1 MTDWPEQQSL
11 ACWVNSCEHRW
22 APCSSIFDG
31 LHAVIFSLFLTA
43 NPWHYVYP
51 ILTCLCV
58 FFFTDTGKTNTC
70 HPSGWAQVFSCIH
83 SLLPYAKRFTCTDS
97 GRSGSTPTRGKT
109 SHTTTMIRKEQSSQP
124 SGRSPTSCLQSS
136 SCSTGCTVKDW
147 PNWPCRIVP
156 KNLISKCQMIV

>member
-1 MTDWPEQQSL
+1 MVFMQKHFWQS
-11 ACWVNSCEHRW
+11 
-22 APCSSIFDG
+22 PCSNFFF
-31 LHAVIFSLFLTA
+31 FSYSKPVA
-43 NPWHYVYP
+43 
-51 ILTCLCV
+51 LCV
-58 FFFTDTGKTNTC
+58 PYTNVPLFFFTDTGKTNTC
-70 HPSGWAQVFSCIH
+70 HPSGWAQVFSCIRL
-83 SLLPYAKRFTCTDS
+83 LLPYAKRFTCMDS

-156 KNLISKCQMIV
+156 KNLILKCQMIV